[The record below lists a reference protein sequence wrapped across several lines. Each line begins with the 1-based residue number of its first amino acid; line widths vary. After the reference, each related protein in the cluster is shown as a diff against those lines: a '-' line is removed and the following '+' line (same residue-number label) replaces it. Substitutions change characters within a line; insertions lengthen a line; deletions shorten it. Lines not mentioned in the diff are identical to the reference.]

1 MDAIL
6 QRLHDKFEVATEGIS
21 ADAWEI
27 APEGRWSCAKIVEHL
42 GRSYGTTAKLLET
55 AIDSGQ
61 KPKMDKPTWKQTAA
75 RLLICH
81 MGYFPGGRKAPE
93 MVQPIGLAGIAALE
107 RALSSLER
115 MAAAIDA
122 AELIWGTGPIAP
134 HFLLGPMT
142 GEEWRRFHACHG
154 LHHLRQLRSRAA
166 YARRMEKEQKR

>member
-6 QRLHDKFEVATEGIS
+6 QRLHDKFEGATEGIS

-27 APEGRWSCAKIVEHL
+27 APEGRWSCSKIVEHL

-55 AIDSGQ
+55 SIDSRQ
-61 KPKMDKPTWKQTAA
+61 RPQMPKPTWKQTAA
-75 RLLICH
+75 RVLICH
-81 MGYFPGGRKAPE
+81 VGYFPGGRKAPE
-93 MVQPIGLAGIAALE
+93 MVQPTGLPGITALE

-122 AELIWGTGPIAP
+122 AELIWGKGPIAP

-142 GEEWRRFHACHG
+142 AEEWRRFHACHG

-166 YARRMEKEQKR
+166 YARRMVKEKKR